1 MARRLTILP
10 TLLLVQALPEISDA
24 KRRNNTRHAVTSQ
37 VLVRG
42 DTEYCDVVTADHGM
56 VGLAKR
62 SEGQGYLG
70 RKRMKTFRRQAA

>member
-1 MARRLTILP
+1 MVRRLTILP

-24 KRRNNTRHAVTSQ
+24 KGLNDKRHAVTNQ

-42 DTEYCDVVTADHGM
+42 DTGYCDHLTEDRGM

-70 RKRMKTFRRQAA
+70 RRRMKTFRRQAA